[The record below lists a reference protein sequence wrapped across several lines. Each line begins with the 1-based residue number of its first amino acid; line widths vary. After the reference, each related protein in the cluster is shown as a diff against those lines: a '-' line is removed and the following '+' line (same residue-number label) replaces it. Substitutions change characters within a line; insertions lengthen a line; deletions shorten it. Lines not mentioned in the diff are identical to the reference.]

1 MNFNAREPM
10 PDLLLRQ
17 VRLATTGETT
27 DVLTR
32 AGTYEA
38 IGTSLPGAPGTR
50 EIDAAGLLLVPG
62 FFDMNVH
69 LREPGREDKEDM
81 ASGSA
86 AAINGGITGLLA
98 MPNTDPAVDTGGM
111 VQSVIDLAAAKSRI
125 PIYPAG
131 CLTKGRAGAELAAI
145 GDMAGMGARL
155 LTDDPRPVEN
165 PQVLRRAMEYAR
177 DFGLMVASHAT
188 TPALWQGGAMNE
200 GATSYAL
207 GLPGIP
213 AIAEEIAIAR
223 DIALARLTGC
233 PLHIQHVSTARGVA
247 IIRQAKEEGIAVTC
261 EVTPHHL
268 IFDETAVGD
277 YDTRFK
283 MDPPLRLQEDKAAL
297 LEALRDG
304 TVDVITSDHAPH
316 SAFEKN
322 TDFTSAPFGV
332 SALDT
337 ALIALHHHFVRSG
350 ELSWALL
357 VEKYSSAPRRLLGLP
372 EAAIRQGERVDAFL
386 FDPTAAT
393 KVEPAFLCS
402 QGQNNPFLG
411 QTLFGSV
418 RMVLL
423 GERIL
428 LERDGRA

>member
-1 MNFNAREPM
+1 M
-10 PDLLLRQ
+10 PDLLLRRIQ
-17 VRLATTGETT
+17 IAATGQTA
-27 DVLTR
+27 DVLAR
-32 AGTYEA
+32 AGRYEA
-38 IGTSLPGAPGTR
+38 IGVDLPSPGGVR
-50 EIDAAGLLLVPG
+50 EVDAAGLLLLPG
-62 FFDMNVH
+62 LFDMNVH

-86 AAINGGITGLLA
+86 AAVNGGITGLLA

-111 VQSVIDLAAAKSRI
+111 VQSVVDLAAAKSRV
-125 PIYPAG
+125 PVFPAG
-131 CLTKGRAGAELAAI
+131 CITKGRAGSELAAI
-145 GDMAGMGARL
+145 GDMAAMGARL
-155 LTDDPRPVEN
+155 LTDDPKPVEN

-177 DFGLMVASHAT
+177 DFGLAIASHAT

-200 GATSYAL
+200 GYTSYAL

-223 DIALARLTGC
+223 DIAIARHTGC
-233 PLHIQHVSTARGVA
+233 RLHFQHVSTARGMA
-247 IIRQAKEEGIAVTC
+247 IVRAAKQEGLPVTC

-268 IFDETAVGD
+268 IFDESSVGD

-283 MDPPLRLQEDKAAL
+283 MDPPLRLEEDKAAL

-304 TVDVITSDHAPH
+304 TADVITSDHAPH
-316 SAFEKN
+316 SDFEKN

-337 ALIALHHHFVRSG
+337 ALIALHHHFIAPG
-350 ELSWALL
+350 QLSWSRLIEA
-357 VEKYSSAPRRLLGLP
+357 YSAAPRRLLGL
-372 EAAIRQGERVDAFL
+372 AIPTIATGREVDAVV
-386 FDPTAAT
+386 FDPKAT
-393 KVEPAFLCS
+393 TVVDHDFLRS
-402 QGQNNPFLG
+402 QGRNNPFLG
-411 QTLFGSV
+411 RSVLGSV

-428 LERDGRA
+428 LDR

>member
-1 MNFNAREPM
+1 M
-10 PDLLLRQ
+10 PDLLFRQ

-27 DVLTR
+27 DVLVR
-32 AGTYEA
+32 AGCYEA
-38 IGTSLPGAPGTR
+38 IGTGLPEAPGAR

-62 FFDMNVH
+62 LFDMNVH

-86 AAINGGITGLLA
+86 AAVNGGITGLLA
-98 MPNTDPAVDTGGM
+98 MPNTDPPVDTGGM

-125 PIYPAG
+125 PIFPAG

-155 LTDDPRPVEN
+155 LTDDPRPIEN

-177 DFGLMVASHAT
+177 DFGLTVASHAT
-188 TPALWQGGAMNE
+188 IPALWQGGAMNE

-233 PLHIQHVSTARGVA
+233 PLHIQHVSTARGIA
-247 IIRQAKEEGIAVTC
+247 IIRQAKDEGVAVTC

-268 IFDETAVGD
+268 IFDESAVGD

-283 MDPPLRLQEDKAAL
+283 MDPPLRLEEDKVAL

-337 ALIALHHHFVRSG
+337 ALIALHHHFILTG
-350 ELSWALL
+350 EIGWPML
-357 VEKYSSAPRRLLGLP
+357 VEKYSFAPRRLLGLP
-372 EAAIRQGERVDAFL
+372 EPLIRQGAPVNALL
-386 FDPTAAT
+386 FDPDAT
-393 KVEPAFLCS
+393 TDVEPAFLRS

-411 QTLFGSV
+411 QSLTGSV
-418 RMVLL
+418 RMVVLGSEVLL
-423 GERIL
+423 ARETGK
-428 LERDGRA
+428 

>member
-1 MNFNAREPM
+1 M
-10 PDLLLRQ
+10 PDLLLRRIQ
-17 VRLATTGETT
+17 VAATGQTA
-27 DVLTR
+27 DVLLR
-32 AGTYEA
+32 AGRYEA
-38 IGTSLPGAPGTR
+38 IGESVPLPPGAR
-50 EIDAAGLLLVPG
+50 EINADGLLLLPG
-62 FFDMNVH
+62 LFDMNVH

-86 AAINGGITGLLA
+86 AAINGGITGMLA

-111 VQSVIDLAAAKSRI
+111 VQSVVDLAAAKSRV
-125 PIYPAG
+125 PVFPAG
-131 CLTKGRAGAELAAI
+131 CITKGRAGAELAAI
-145 GDMAGMGARL
+145 GDMAAMGARL

-165 PQVLRRAMEYAR
+165 PQILRRAMEYAR
-177 DFGLMVASHAT
+177 DFGLAIASHST

-200 GATSYAL
+200 GYTSYAL

-233 PLHIQHVSTARGVA
+233 RLHLQHVSTARGMA
-247 IIRQAKEEGIAVTC
+247 IVRAAKQEGLPVTC

-283 MDPPLRLQEDKAAL
+283 MDPPLRLEEDKAAL

-304 TVDVITSDHAPH
+304 TADVITSDHAPH
-316 SAFEKN
+316 SDFEKN

-337 ALIALHHHFVRSG
+337 ALLALHHHFIAPGHLTWGRLI
-350 ELSWALL
+350 EA
-357 VEKYSSAPRRLLGLP
+357 YAMIPRRLLGLP
-372 EAAIRQGERVDAFL
+372 VPEIATGKEVNAVI
-386 FDPTAAT
+386 FDPRAST
-393 KVEPAFLCS
+393 KVEKEFLRS
-402 QGQNNPFLG
+402 QGRNNPFLG
-411 QTLFGSV
+411 QSLSGSV

-423 GERIL
+423 GEMVL
-428 LERDGRA
+428 LERENEA

>member
-1 MNFNAREPM
+1 M

-27 DVLTR
+27 DVLVR
-32 AGTYEA
+32 AGCYEA
-38 IGTSLPGAPGTR
+38 IGNSLPAAPGAR

-62 FFDMNVH
+62 LFDMNVH

-98 MPNTDPAVDTGGM
+98 MPNTDPPVDTGGM
-111 VQSVIDLAAAKSRI
+111 VQSVVDLAAAKSRI

-145 GDMAGMGARL
+145 GDMASMGARL
-155 LTDDPRPVEN
+155 LTDDPRPIEN

-177 DFGLMVASHAT
+177 DFGLRVASHAT

-233 PLHIQHVSTARGVA
+233 AFHIQHVSTARGIA
-247 IIRQAKEEGIAVTC
+247 IIRQAKEEGVDVTC

-283 MDPPLRLQEDKAAL
+283 MDPPLRLPIDRATL
-297 LEALRDG
+297 LSALRDG
-304 TVDVITSDHAPH
+304 TADVITSDHAPH
-316 SAFEKN
+316 SAFEKK

-337 ALIALHHHFVRSG
+337 AVIALHHHFVVPG
-350 ELSWALL
+350 DLSWAML
-357 VEKYSSAPRRLLGLP
+357 VERYSFGPRRLLGLP
-372 EAAIRQGERVDAFL
+372 EPVIGRGARVDAFL
-386 FDPTAAT
+386 FDPAAT
-393 KVEPAFLCS
+393 TTVEPAFLRS
-402 QGQNNPFLG
+402 QGQNNPVLG
-411 QTLFGSV
+411 QSLTGSV

-423 GERIL
+423 GDDVL
-428 LERDGRA
+428 LERDTNP

>member
-1 MNFNAREPM
+1 M
-10 PDLLLRQ
+10 PDLLFRQ

-32 AGTYEA
+32 SGCYEA
-38 IGTSLPGAPGTR
+38 IGANLPEAPGAR
-50 EIDAAGLLLVPG
+50 EIDAAGLIFLPG
-62 FFDMNVH
+62 LFDMNVH

-98 MPNTDPAVDTGGM
+98 MPNTDPPVDTGGM
-111 VQSVIDLAAAKSRI
+111 VQSVFDLAAAKSRI

-155 LTDDPRPVEN
+155 LTDDPRPIEN
-165 PQVLRRAMEYAR
+165 PQILRRAMEYAR
-177 DFGLMVASHAT
+177 DFGLTVASHAT
-188 TPALWQGGAMNE
+188 TPSLWQGGAMNE

-233 PLHIQHVSTARGVA
+233 PLHIQHVSTARGIA
-247 IIRQAKEEGIAVTC
+247 IIRQAKEEGVAVTC

-283 MDPPLRLQEDKAAL
+283 MDPPLRLEEDKIAL

-337 ALIALHHHFVRSG
+337 ALIALHHHFIRSG
-350 ELSWALL
+350 ELAWSLL
-357 VEKYSSAPRRLLGLP
+357 VEKYSFAPRRLLGLSEP
-372 EAAIRQGERVDAFL
+372 IIHQGAPVNALL
-386 FDPTAAT
+386 FDPAAT
-393 KVEPAFLCS
+393 TTVTPAFLCS

-411 QTLFGSV
+411 QSLTGSV
-418 RMVLL
+418 RMTVL
-423 GERIL
+423 GSEVL
-428 LERDGRA
+428 LERETGK